1 MIEIFNVYKQ
11 KPKERINKSFVSTR
25 NKQRCTLY
33 DLNLHHRNVKNK
45 EMCVNKEWFIV
56 FVCK

>member
-11 KPKERINKSFVSTR
+11 KLKERINKRFVSTR
-25 NKQRCTLY
+25 NMQRYTLY
-33 DLNLHHRNVKNK
+33 NLNLHHRNVKNK
-45 EMCVNKEWFIV
+45 EMRVNKEWFIV